1 MVFYRRATVKKK
13 AIWICATIAAMGIGT
28 AAAAANA
35 GRTEQKAAPAP
46 VARNQTKTPAKHQ
59 RHAKGG
65 AAPSGMTTR
74 PHGAS
79 TRAPRPPKKVEKPQF
94 NSSNLSRIDRR
105 QA

>member
-1 MVFYRRATVKKK
+1 MKKK

-35 GRTEQKAAPAP
+35 GRTEQTAAPAP
-46 VARNQTKTPAKHQ
+46 ALRSQTKAAKQHK
-59 RHAKGG
+59 HSKGG
-65 AAPSGMTTR
+65 ATPSAMTTR

-79 TRAPRPPKKVEKPQF
+79 TKAPRPPKKVEKRQF
-94 NSSNLSRIDRR
+94 NTLKLSRVDRR

>member
-1 MVFYRRATVKKK
+1 VKKNVLW
-13 AIWICATIAAMGIGT
+13 ACATIAAMGIGT
-28 AAAAANA
+28 AGAAANA

-46 VARNQTKTPAKHQ
+46 VARNQGKAPAKQH

-65 AAPSGMTTR
+65 AAPSAMTTR

-79 TRAPRPPKKVEKPQF
+79 KKAPQPPKRVEKPQF
-94 NSSNLSRIDRR
+94 NSLKLSRVDRR

>member
-1 MVFYRRATVKKK
+1 VKKK

-46 VARNQTKTPAKHQ
+46 VSRNQSKTPAKQH
-59 RHAKGG
+59 RHLKGG
-65 AAPSGMTTR
+65 AAPSAMTTR

-79 TRAPRPPKKVEKPQF
+79 IKAPRPPKRVEKPQF
-94 NSSNLSRIDRR
+94 NSLKLSRVDRR

>member
-1 MVFYRRATVKKK
+1 MNKK
-13 AIWICATIAAMGIGT
+13 AIWVCATIAAMGIGT

-35 GRTEQKAAPAP
+35 GRTEQKAVPAP
-46 VARNQTKTPAKHQ
+46 VVRNQSKTPVKQH
-59 RHAKGG
+59 RHMKGG

-79 TRAPRPPKKVEKPQF
+79 TKAPRPPKRVEKPQF
-94 NSSNLSRIDRR
+94 NTLKLSRVDRR

>member
-1 MVFYRRATVKKK
+1 MKKNV
-13 AIWICATIAAMGIGT
+13 IWACATIAAMGIGT

-46 VARNQTKTPAKHQ
+46 TVRSQGKTAAKQH
-59 RHAKGG
+59 RHVKGG

-79 TRAPRPPKKVEKPQF
+79 TKAPRPPKRVEKPQF
-94 NSSNLSRIDRR
+94 NTLRLSRIDRR
-105 QA
+105 QV

>member
-1 MVFYRRATVKKK
+1 MKKK
-13 AIWICATIAAMGIGT
+13 AIWVCATIAAMGIGT

-46 VARNQTKTPAKHQ
+46 VARNQSKVPAKQH
-59 RHAKGG
+59 RHVKGG

-79 TRAPRPPKKVEKPQF
+79 TKAPRPPKRVEKPQF
-94 NSSNLSRIDRR
+94 NTLKLSRVDRR